1 MAAGASAAPVTEV
14 VADERLGRALLRI
27 ARASIAGALG
37 QAVPA
42 AKDDDVRLQQVGAT
56 FVTIRHASTGA
67 LHGCIG
73 TLSPRRSLA
82 ADVHA
87 NAVAAAFLDP
97 RSPPLTL
104 EEWGDVTI
112 EVSLLGPIVP
122 FEVESRSDALAKM
135 RRDEGYVLAWGPVR
149 GVLLPQVWDQCADA
163 AAFLRC
169 LQLKAG
175 LPPDFWPDG
184 IRLSKFRL
192 AKWKDEA
199 RSGADMA
206 AAPHA

>member
-1 MAAGASAAPVTEV
+1 V
-14 VADERLGRALLRI
+14 VADERLGQELLRI

-37 QAVPA
+37 LPVAA
-42 AKDDDVRLQQVGAT
+42 AKEEDVRLQEVGAT
-56 FVTIRHASTGA
+56 FVTIRQASSGA

-73 TLSPRRSLA
+73 TLSPRRNLA
-82 ADVHA
+82 ADVRS

-97 RSPPLTL
+97 RSPPLML
-104 EEWGDVTI
+104 EDYGDISI

-135 RRDEGYVLAWGPVR
+135 RRDEGYVLTWGPVR

-163 AAFLRC
+163 SAFLRC

-199 RSGADMA
+199 RSGADRA